1 MRSWRSVVTG
11 RPSVSVA
18 MATYNG
24 ERYLPEMLASLAAQ
38 TRWPDEL
45 VIRDDASED
54 GTVALLHAFAR
65 RAPFRVDVI
74 AGGPRSGLRPELRG
88 GRRACSGWGDL
99 LRRPGRHLAAAQ
111 ARHGD
116 AARTPAGRRPAG
128 VLPRL
133 RPRSPSDGT
142 AVAPS
147 YYGLLAERGF
157 PPVAAVKGCS
167 MAVTRGFVDLWGWP
181 PADTPVSHDLWVALL
196 VDRVRQR
203 RNLPELL
210 IDHRLHESNASGW
223 IPDAS
228 SREFT
233 EPGDGS
239 GPVRLLIDLVLKPP
253 RLAHAH
259 PRLPRRPRRARQTRS
274 TRWRARRLR
283 RLLRANLRHH
293 RERAKRRVE
302 ARRPEEPSGW
312 SFRRGSPGVHR
323 LAAPRRAPRA

>member
-45 VIRDDASED
+45 VIRDDASQD
-54 GTVALLHAFAR
+54 GTVDILHAFAR

-74 AGGPRSGLRPELRG
+74 TGGPRLGYAQNFVAASRECSGGVIFFADQDDTWRPPKLATVMHRVRR
-88 GRRACSGWGDL
+88 RRA
-99 LRRPGRHLAAAQ
+99 PAAFFHDFTLQ
-111 ARHGD
+111 AG
-116 AARTPAGRRPAG
+116 
-128 VLPRL
+128 
-133 RPRSPSDGT
+133 DGT
-142 AVAPS
+142 PISPS
-147 YYGLLAERGF
+147 YYGLLAERGY
-157 PPVAAVKGCS
+157 PPAAALKGCS

-181 PADTPVSHDLWVALL
+181 SADSAVSHDLWVALL
-196 VDRVRQR
+196 ATAFRQR
-203 RNLPELL
+203 RNLTDPL

-223 IPDAS
+223 IPDAA

-253 RLAHAH
+253 RLSERTQAF
-259 PRLPRRPRRARQTRS
+259 LDVLDARGDQVD
-274 TRWRARRLR
+274 AEVAKRLR
-283 RLLRANLRHH
+283 RLLRANQRHH
-293 RERAKRRVE
+293 RERRRTME
-302 ARRPEEPSGW
+302 
-312 SFRRGSPGVHR
+312 GSS
-323 LAAPRRAPRA
+323 